1 MCLILNR
8 KEVEAR
14 ENILDRQAIMILPN
28 RLVFPRGLFSCP
40 DPRKILHSVVDSF
53 RGSSSSLSQLRDV
66 ILLLS
71 VVFLGSGLKIQPAF
85 LHHKD
90 TRYVLFPL
98 QFITLQRITFR
109 SLFSLEYIPLFG
121 VRWGAS
127 LFCLQMASQFFSE
140 ILHSSI
146 SLSHWFFMA
155 LLLQI
160 FFPLIYGSGSE
171 LFSWSLYL

>member
-28 RLVFPRGLFSCP
+28 RLVFPRGLFSRP
-40 DPRKILHSVVDSF
+40 DPRKILHSVVNSF
-53 RGSSSSLSQLRDV
+53 RGSSSSLSQLMDV

-71 VVFLGSGLKIQPAF
+71 VGSLGSGLKIQPAF

-90 TRYVLFPL
+90 TLYVLFPL

-121 VRWGAS
+121 VSGELAYFVSRWQANFS
-127 LFCLQMASQFFSE
+127 LKFYTAVYPF
-140 ILHSSI
+140 
-146 SLSHWFFMA
+146 
-155 LLLQI
+155 
-160 FFPLIYGSGSE
+160 LIG
-171 LFSWSLYL
+171 F